1 MPSTNPAQAANVGIA
16 IKNLKGARSEVTLM
30 SGATIEQY
38 VGLAERVIWQGVV
51 FYFMLRDYIRNH
63 KK

>member
-1 MPSTNPAQAANVGIA
+1 
-16 IKNLKGARSEVTLM
+16 M